1 MSHLLLQ
8 IDALNAYYGDLQ
20 VLWEVHLEV
29 CNEDILAI
37 IGGNGAGKTTL
48 LRSIVGLH
56 RHRTGSIRFQEEE
69 ISHLPPHSLI
79 YRGLAEVPDER
90 GIFPD
95 LSVEKNLIIG
105 AFPLKGSKTKN
116 SALSWIYQ
124 MFPILQERRHFLARS
139 LSGGEQQMLALGKGM
154 ITRPK
159 LLLLDEPSSGLSPLM
174 VVRLM
179 EHIRRI
185 HQEGTTLLL
194 VEQNVHHA
202 LRIAR
207 RASVME
213 NGRIVIHGTSEQ
225 LMQDDQVKRAYL
237 GR

>member
-1 MSHLLLQ
+1 MSPLLLQ
-8 IDALNAYYGDLQ
+8 VHDLNAFYGDLQ
-20 VLWEVHLEV
+20 VLWGIHLDVSGDE
-29 CNEDILAI
+29 IAAI

-56 RHRTGSIRFQEEE
+56 RHRQGSIHFQGEE
-69 ISHLPPHSLI
+69 ISNVPCHSLI
-79 YRGLAEVPDER
+79 FRGLAEIPDER

-95 LSVEKNLIIG
+95 LSVEKNLMIG
-105 AFPLKGSKTKN
+105 AFSLKGSKVRR

-124 MFPILQERRHFLARS
+124 VFPILQERRNFLARS

-154 ITRPK
+154 ITKPK

-179 EHIRRI
+179 DHIKRI
-185 HQEGTTLLL
+185 HREGTAILL

-202 LRIAR
+202 LRIAYEV
-207 RASVME
+207 SVME
-213 NGRIVIHGTSEQ
+213 NGRIIVHGKSDE
-225 LMQDDQVKRAYL
+225 LMQDERLRRAYL